1 MCRADFPI
9 CPESFFSRASAGKKT
24 RRTSNCEPILDYQLS
39 IIKGNMLKAIIFD
52 FNGVIVDDEPLHLE
66 LFRRVLGE
74 VGVPLSDED
83 YHAKYLGYDDRGCFT
98 AALRD
103 AGREQQSQ
111 DVGLINDLIAR
122 KEVYYHETINDR
134 FMLFPGVVKLVKRLA
149 EKYPMAVVSG
159 ALRSE
164 IEVVLKRGGIYE
176 CFQTIISSE
185 DVSACKP
192 DPEGYV
198 NALAAL
204 NSINGQQFIA
214 AECLVIEDSIAGVQ
228 SAKRAGMKCLAV
240 TNSYQAEELKE
251 ADWIVTTLVDCEPER
266 LFASAAGIA
275 G

>member
-1 MCRADFPI
+1 
-9 CPESFFSRASAGKKT
+9 
-24 RRTSNCEPILDYQLS
+24 
-39 IIKGNMLKAIIFD
+39 MLKAIIFD

-83 YHAKYLGYDDRGCFT
+83 YQAKYLGYDDRGCFT

-103 AGREQQSQ
+103 AGRQQLSN
-111 DVGLINDLIAR
+111 DNELIADLIAR
-122 KEVYYHETINDR
+122 KEAYYHEAINDR
-134 FMLFPGVVKLVKRLA
+134 FMLFPGVVELIKRLA

-164 IEVVLKRGGIYE
+164 IEVVLERGDIRG

-185 DVSACKP
+185 DVGACKP
-192 DPEGYV
+192 DPEGYLK
-198 NALAAL
+198 ALTVL
-204 NSINGQQFIA
+204 NSINGKQFQT
-214 AECLVIEDSIAGVQ
+214 AECLVIEDSVAGVQ

-240 TNSYQAEELKE
+240 TNSYKAEELKE